1 MMTLLSAGPSPFG
14 RKVKMT
20 ARIKGVDDRIAI
32 ELTDTA
38 KPNARLSA
46 ENPLAKIPVLIL
58 DDGTRLY
65 DSRVICEYLDTLSES
80 PRLLPA
86 AGLDRFRCLTRAA
99 LADGVLDAAV
109 LIVYE
114 GRFRPEEM
122 RVQVWLDRQQA
133 KISGALDHLEASPPV
148 WSGVPDYADITL
160 AAALGYLDLRLAG
173 NWRQGRPRLVAW
185 LDAFARD
192 VPAFEATRPTA

>member
-1 MMTLLSAGPSPFG
+1 MTLLSANASPFG

-20 ARIKGVDDRIAI
+20 ARIKGVDDRIVT

-46 ENPLAKIPVLIL
+46 QNPLAKIPVLIL

-65 DSRVICEYLDTLSES
+65 DSRVICEYLDTLTES
-80 PRLLPA
+80 PRLIPA
-86 AGLDRFRCLTRAA
+86 TGPDRFRCLTRAS
-99 LADGVLDAAV
+99 LADGMLDAAV

-122 RVQVWLDRQQA
+122 RVQLWLDRQQA
-133 KISGALDHLEASPPV
+133 KISGALDHLEASLPA
-148 WSGVPDYADITL
+148 WTGAPDYADITL
-160 AAALGYLDLRLAG
+160 AAALGYLDFRLG
-173 NWRQGRPRLVAW
+173 GKWREGRPRLVAW

-192 VPAFEATRPTA
+192 VPAFDATRPTA